1 MYLELILS
9 GAVKVRVEVMGWS
22 EANLRRSDI
31 LGSVNCGWADIIKHI
46 FRLDG
51 LSALLYVLNC
61 LLPAR
66 VSVQAP
72 VEFKVVLAIV

>member
-31 LGSVNCGWADIIKHI
+31 LGSVNCGWTDVIKHI

-51 LSALLYVLNC
+51 LSALLNC
-61 LLPAR
+61 LLAAR